1 MTQVQLKE
9 GAMGV
14 VDTVIV
20 FRILK
25 MMTKKWSEMDA
36 YKFGL
41 IDDNG
46 KRIKSKKP
54 KTSEEKNSFTLLHRL
69 VFNLKRVLELL
80 PFGRTRLA
88 SYAASLA
95 LLKEHFNID
104 GEALERHFY
113 QYLKENDLVLDLLEG
128 HDNMNVLQKGKDYE
142 LRQSVWNE
150 EDNVGYRGDRVQ
162 VLGTTDN
169 VMGVDIYRVYNYN
182 QDQSMLI
189 TGHDIKNVGIHEN
202 N

>member
-1 MTQVQLKE
+1 MTQVDLKE
-9 GAMGV
+9 GAMNV

-25 MMTKKWSEMDA
+25 MMTRKWEEMDA

-104 GEALERHFY
+104 GEALEKHFY

-128 HDNMNVLQKGKDYE
+128 HVNMNVLQKGKDYE

-150 EDNVGYRGDRVQ
+150 EDNLGYRGDRVQ
-162 VLGTTDN
+162 VLGKTDN

-189 TGHDIKNVGIHEN
+189 TGHDIKNVGIHEDN
-202 N
+202 

>member
-1 MTQVQLKE
+1 MTQVDLKE
-9 GAMGV
+9 GAMNV

-25 MMTKKWSEMDA
+25 MMTRKWEEMDA

-150 EDNVGYRGDRVQ
+150 EDNIGYRGDRVQ